1 MANIN
6 TRIDYFPEE
15 QKASG
20 AHSLPEQLRLTAI
33 KMLKGIGKADETRRT
48 LRRRR
53 YASLL
58 GNSR

>member
-6 TRIDYFPEE
+6 TRIDFFPKE

-20 AHSLPEQLRLTAI
+20 AASLLEQLRLTAI
-33 KMLKGIGKADETRRT
+33 KMLKGIGEADETRRT

-58 GNSR
+58 G